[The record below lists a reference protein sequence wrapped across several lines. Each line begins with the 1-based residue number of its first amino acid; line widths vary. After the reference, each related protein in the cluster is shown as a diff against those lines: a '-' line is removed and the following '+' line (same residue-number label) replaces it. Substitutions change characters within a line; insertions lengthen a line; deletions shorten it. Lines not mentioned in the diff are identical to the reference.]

1 VRGFAIDTTK
11 LDDSPYDE
19 NKIFAP
25 GILTAPCI
33 TSCIPLMQQLDIDP
47 LISFG
52 VAKDRVVDGFAY
64 KEKVKKTATT
74 KTTTQKYMKP
84 DGGHNDRTE

>member
-1 VRGFAIDTTK
+1 MRGFAMDTTK

-33 TSCIPLMQQLDIDP
+33 TSCIPLMQQIDIDP

-64 KEKVKKTATT
+64 KEKVKKQQQQKPQPK
-74 KTTTQKYMKP
+74 KT
-84 DGGHNDRTE
+84 